1 MSGLGFETRQVHAG
15 AIVDAEAGA
24 RVTPIYQSAGYVFDS
39 FDDGVERFAG
49 RSARRAYS
57 RNDNPTNVVAA
68 RRIADLEGG
77 VDGVLVASG
86 QAAIAMAL
94 SALAQAGDHILTT
107 DRLYEGTREMIR
119 GALRR
124 QGLEFEA
131 LPIDADED
139 AWVAAVRPSTRAIYA
154 ESIANPL
161 GEVVDLALLGRV
173 SARTGVP
180 LVVDNT
186 VATPYLCRPVEH
198 GAAVV
203 IHSTSKWLGG
213 HGSVIG
219 GAIVDGGGFDWTA
232 AAARFP
238 HLHEPRP
245 HGAPS
250 FAERFGA
257 AAYSAYLRSVVVLE
271 HGPTVPPSSTFL
283 LLHGIETLSLRMERH
298 VANAVAVAD
307 ALQDHPAVARVHYPG
322 RADGQAERVARLLPD
337 GAGSIVSID
346 LAGGRDAARTFL
358 DGLRLVSQ
366 MTHIGDVRTLAIH
379 TGSTIHGKLDDAERA
394 GLGITEGL
402 VRISVGIELVDDI
415 VADLEQ
421 ALDAVLAAGERTA
434 TRRSAAAQLEAVH
447 P

>member
-1 MSGLGFETRQVHAG
+1 MSREWGFETRQVHAG
-15 AIVDAEAGA
+15 AILDGEAGA

-77 VDGVLVASG
+77 VDAVLVASG
-86 QAAIAMAL
+86 QAAIAAAL
-94 SALAQAGDHILTT
+94 GALAQAGDHILTT
-107 DRLYEGTREMIR
+107 DRLYEGTREMMR
-119 GALRR
+119 GVLRR
-124 QGLEFEA
+124 QGLEFEQ
-131 LPIDADED
+131 LPLDAVEER
-139 AWVAAVRPSTRAIYA
+139 WVAAVRPSTRAIYA

-161 GEVVDLALLGRV
+161 GEVADLALLGRV

-186 VATPYLCRPVEH
+186 VATPYLCRPIEH

-219 GAIVDGGGFDWTA
+219 GAIVDGGGFAWA
-232 AAARFP
+232 AERFP

-250 FAERFGA
+250 FVERSGDAAFGA
-257 AAYSAYLRSVVVLE
+257 FLRSVVVLE
-271 HGPTVPPSSTFL
+271 QGPTFPPASAFL

-298 VANAVAVAD
+298 VANARAVVE
-307 ALQDHPAVARVHYPG
+307 ALDRHPAVARVHYPG
-322 RADGQAERVARLLPD
+322 LDDGRHELVARLLPR
-337 GAGSIVSID
+337 GAGSVVSIE
-346 LAGGRDAARTFL
+346 LAGGRDAARAFL
-358 DGLRLVSQ
+358 DGLELVSQ

-379 TGSTIHGKLDDAERA
+379 TGSTIHGKLAEHERRTI
-394 GLGITEGL
+394 GITPGL
-402 VRISVGIELVDDI
+402 VRLSIGLERADDI
-415 VADLEQ
+415 VADLLG
-421 ALDAVLAAGERTA
+421 ALAPLHG
-434 TRRSAAAQLEAVH
+434 
-447 P
+447 

>member
-1 MSGLGFETRQVHAG
+1 MTAGLGFATRQIHAG

-49 RSARRAYS
+49 RSRRRAYS
-57 RNDNPTNVVAA
+57 RNDNPTNVVAGS
-68 RRIADLEGG
+68 RIADLEGG

-94 SALAQAGDHILTT
+94 AALAQAGDHILTT
-107 DRLYEGTREMIR
+107 DRLYEGTREMLR

-131 LPIDADED
+131 LPIETDED
-139 AWVAAVRPSTRAIYA
+139 AWVAAVRPQTRAIYA

-161 GEVVDLALLGRV
+161 GEVADLALLGRV

-186 VATPYLCRPVEH
+186 VATPYLCRPFEH
-198 GAAVV
+198 GAAIV
-203 IHSTSKWLGG
+203 IHSTSKWLSG

-219 GAIVDGGGFDWTA
+219 GAIVDGGTFDWGA

-238 HLHEPRP
+238 HLHERRP
-245 HGAPS
+245 GGVAS
-250 FAERFGA
+250 FVERCGP
-257 AAYSAYLRSVVVLE
+257 AAYAAYLRAVVVLE
-271 HGPTVPPSSTFL
+271 HGPSFPPTSAFL

-298 VANAVAVAD
+298 VANALAVAD
-307 ALQDHPAVARVHYPG
+307 ALRAHPAISRVHYPG
-322 RADGQAERVARLLPD
+322 AGDGQEAIVARLLPD

-358 DGLRLVSQ
+358 DRLRLISQ

-379 TGSTIHGKLDDAERA
+379 TGSTIHGKLDEQERLD
-394 GLGITEGL
+394 LGITPGL
-402 VRISVGIELVDDI
+402 VRISVGLEQADDI
-415 VADLEQ
+415 VADLLR
-421 ALDAVLAAGERTA
+421 ALDGV
-434 TRRSAAAQLEAVH
+434 S

>member
-1 MSGLGFETRQVHAG
+1 MSGGWGFETRQIHAG
-15 AIVDAEAGA
+15 AIVDGEAGA
-24 RVTPIYQSAGYVFDS
+24 RVTPIYQSAGYVLDD

-49 RSARRAYS
+49 RSAKRAYS

-77 VDGVLVASG
+77 ADAVLVASG
-86 QAAIAMAL
+86 QAAIAAAL
-94 SALAQAGDHILTT
+94 HALAQAGDHILTT
-107 DRLYEGTREMIR
+107 DRLYEGTREMVR
-119 GALRR
+119 GSLAR
-124 QGLEFEA
+124 QGLEFEQ
-131 LPIDADED
+131 LPIDADEER
-139 AWVAAVRPSTRAIYA
+139 WVAAVRPTTRAIYA

-161 GEVVDLALLGRV
+161 GEVADLALLGRV

-186 VATPYLCRPVEH
+186 VATPYLCRPFEH

-219 GAIVDGGGFDWTA
+219 GAVVDSGAFDWSA
-232 AAARFP
+232 ERFP
-238 HLHEPRP
+238 HLHAPRP

-250 FAERFGA
+250 FAERFGS
-257 AAYSAYLRSVVVLE
+257 AAYGAYLRSVVVLE
-271 HGPTVPPSSTFL
+271 HGPTFPPTSAFL

-298 VANAVAVAD
+298 VANARAVVA
-307 ALQDHPAVARVHYPG
+307 ALAAHPAVARVHHPDHDD
-322 RADGQAERVARLLPD
+322 AQAEVVGRMLPD
-337 GAGSIVSID
+337 GAGSVVSVE
-346 LAGGRDAARTFL
+346 LRGGRAAARAFL
-358 DGLRLVSQ
+358 DRLRLVSQ

-379 TGSTIHGKLDDAERA
+379 TGSTIHGKLAEEERLA
-394 GLGITEGL
+394 LGITPGL
-402 VRISVGIELVDDI
+402 VRISVGLERADDI

-421 ALDAVLAAGERTA
+421 ALEGLA
-434 TRRSAAAQLEAVH
+434 LEEPA

>member
-1 MSGLGFETRQVHAG
+1 MSAAWGFDTRQVHAG

-24 RVTPIYQSAGYVFDS
+24 RITPIYQSAGYVFDD
-39 FDDGVERFAG
+39 FDDGEERFAG

-86 QAAIAMAL
+86 QAAIAAAL
-94 SALAQAGDHILTT
+94 GALAQAGDHILTT
-107 DRLYEGTREMIR
+107 DRLYEGTREMAR

-124 QGLEFEA
+124 MGLELEA
-131 LPIDADED
+131 VPIDADED
-139 AWVAAVRPSTRAIYA
+139 AWAAAVGPETRAIYA

-161 GEVVDLALLGRV
+161 GEVADLDLLGRV
-173 SARTGVP
+173 SKRTGVP

-186 VATPYLCRPVEH
+186 VATPYLCRPFEH

-203 IHSTSKWLGG
+203 IHSTSKWLSG

-219 GAIVDGGGFDWTA
+219 GAIVDGGTFDWDA

-238 HLHEPRP
+238 HLHAPRP

-250 FAERFGA
+250 FAERYGA
-257 AAYSAYLRSVVVLE
+257 AAYAAYLRAVVVLE
-271 HGPTVPPSSTFL
+271 HGPSFPPTSAFL

-298 VANAVAVAD
+298 VANARVVAE
-307 ALQDHPAVARVHYPG
+307 ALTRHPAVARVHYPG
-322 RADGQAERVARLLPD
+322 SDDDPRRAVVARMLPR
-337 GAGSIVSID
+337 GVGSIVSID
-346 LAGGRDAARTFL
+346 LGTRDAAHAFL
-358 DGLRLVSQ
+358 DRLRLVSQ

-379 TGSTIHGKLDDAERA
+379 TGSTIHGKLDEAERLA
-394 GLGITEGL
+394 LGITPGL
-402 VRISVGIELVDDI
+402 VRISVGIEEAQDIVDD
-415 VADLEQ
+415 LLQ
-421 ALDAVLAAGERTA
+421 ALDVLAP
-434 TRRSAAAQLEAVH
+434 RSAAECDAVLQPEVH
-447 P
+447 

>member
-1 MSGLGFETRQVHAG
+1 MTAALGFETRQVHAG
-15 AIVDAEAGA
+15 AIVDSEAGA

-39 FDDGVERFAG
+39 FDDGAERFAG

-86 QAAIAMAL
+86 QAAIAMAIG
-94 SALAQAGDHILTT
+94 ALAQAGDHILTT

-124 QGLEFEA
+124 QGLAFEA
-131 LPIDADED
+131 VPIGADEET
-139 AWVAAVRPSTRAIYA
+139 WIAAVRPETRAIYA

-161 GEVVDLALLGRV
+161 GEVADLALLGRV

-238 HLHEPRP
+238 QLHEPRP

-250 FAERFGA
+250 FVERFGDA
-257 AAYSAYLRSVVVLE
+257 AFGAYLRSVVVLE
-271 HGPTVPPSSTFL
+271 HGPTMPPSSAFL
-283 LLHGIETLSLRMERH
+283 LLHGIETLSLRMQRH
-298 VANAVAVAD
+298 VANAVTVAD
-307 ALQDHPAVARVHYPG
+307 ALRGHPAVSRVHYPG
-322 RADGQAERVARLLPD
+322 AGDGQAERVARLLPD

-379 TGSTIHGKLDDAERA
+379 TGSTIHGKLTDAERED
-394 GLGITEGL
+394 LGITAGL

-415 VADLEQ
+415 VADLRQ
-421 ALDAVLAAGERTA
+421 ALDAVPVRT
-434 TRRSAAAQLEAVH
+434 LEAVGS
-447 P
+447 

>member
-1 MSGLGFETRQVHAG
+1 MSAEWGFATRQIHAG

-24 RVTPIYQSAGYVFDS
+24 RITPIYQSAGYVFEG
-39 FDDGVERFAG
+39 FDDGAERFAG

-77 VDGVLVASG
+77 ADGVLVASG
-86 QAAIAMAL
+86 QAAIAAAL
-94 SALAQAGDHILTT
+94 AALAQAGDHVLTT
-107 DRLYEGTREMIR
+107 DRLYEGTREMVR

-124 QGLEFEA
+124 TGLRFEA
-131 LPIDADED
+131 LPIDAEED
-139 AWVAAVRPSTRAIYA
+139 AWVAAVRPETRAIYA

-161 GEVVDLALLGRV
+161 GEVADLAMLGRV

-186 VATPYLCRPVEH
+186 VATPFLCRPFEH
-198 GAAVV
+198 GAAIV
-203 IHSTSKWLGG
+203 IHSTSKWLSG

-219 GAIVDGGGFDWTA
+219 GAIVDGGAFDWNA
-232 AAARFP
+232 AAERFP
-238 HLHEPRP
+238 QLHEPRP

-257 AAYSAYLRSVVVLE
+257 TAYAAYLRSVVVLE
-271 HGPTVPPSSTFL
+271 HGPSFPATSAFL

-298 VANAVAVAD
+298 VANALAVAD
-307 ALQDHPAVARVHYPG
+307 AVRGHPAVTRVHYPG
-322 RADGQAERVARLLPD
+322 AGDGQEAIVARLLPD

-346 LAGGRDAARTFL
+346 LAGGRDAARAFL
-358 DGLRLVSQ
+358 DRLRLVSQ

-379 TGSTIHGKLDDAERA
+379 TGSTIHGKLEEQERLE
-394 GLGITEGL
+394 LGITPGL
-402 VRISVGIELVDDI
+402 VRISVGLERADDVI
-415 VADLEQ
+415 ADLLQ
-421 ALDAVLAAGERTA
+421 ALDAV
-434 TRRSAAAQLEAVH
+434 V

>member
-1 MSGLGFETRQVHAG
+1 MTAPGWGFATRQIHAG

-24 RVTPIYQSAGYVFDS
+24 RITPIYQSAGYVFDS
-39 FDDGVERFAG
+39 FDDGAERFAG

-77 VDGVLVASG
+77 IDGVLVASG
-86 QAAIAMAL
+86 QAAIGAAL
-94 SALAQAGDHILTT
+94 SALAQAGEHILTS
-107 DRLYEGTREMIR
+107 DRLYEGTREMVR
-119 GALRR
+119 GSLHR
-124 QGLEFEA
+124 QGLRFSA
-131 LPIDADED
+131 VSIDADEET
-139 AWVAAVRPSTRAIYA
+139 WVAAVRPETRAIYA

-161 GEVVDLALLGRV
+161 GEVADLAMLGRV

-186 VATPYLCRPVEH
+186 VATPYLCRPFEH

-219 GAIVDGGGFDWTA
+219 GAVVCDDAFRWPA
-232 AAARFP
+232 ERFP
-238 HLHEPRP
+238 QLHAPRP

-250 FAERFGA
+250 FAERFGGE
-257 AAYSAYLRSVVVLE
+257 AYGAYLRSVVVLE
-271 HGPTVPPSSTFL
+271 HGPTFPPTSAFL

-298 VANAVAVAD
+298 VANARAVAD
-307 ALQDHPAVARVHYPG
+307 ALAAHPSVARVFHPG
-322 RADGQAERVARLLPD
+322 RADDPRRAVAARMLPD
-337 GAGSIVSID
+337 GPGSVVSIE
-346 LAGGRDAARTFL
+346 LAGGRDAARGFL
-358 DGLRLVSQ
+358 DRLQLVSQ

-379 TGSTIHGKLDDAERA
+379 TGSTIHGKLSEQERLA
-394 GLGITEGL
+394 LGITPGL
-402 VRISVGIELVDDI
+402 VRISVGLEQADDI
-415 VADLEQ
+415 VADLLQ
-421 ALDAVLAAGERTA
+421 ALDGIA
-434 TRRSAAAQLEAVH
+434 